1 MRQIKEVLRL
11 KAEHQLSVREI
22 GLSCGLAAS
31 TVGDYL
37 KRAELAGLK
46 WPLPDALSEAQLQDL
61 LMGTSA
67 TPPKIE
73 TPRAIPPW
81 SKVHEEL
88 RRKGMTL
95 QLLWREYRQDHP
107 EGYSYSQYCELY
119 SQWAGK
125 LDPVLRQV
133 HPPGEKMFVDWAG
146 QTVPIYNAQDG
157 TQSPAYVFVAVLG
170 ASNKTY
176 VEAFMDMKLPAWIAG
191 HCHAYRFFQG
201 VARVTVPDNPKTGV
215 TSPCRYE
222 PLIHRSYQEMAEHY
236 GTVIIPARPVKP
248 RDKAKVETGVQIIER
263 QILAVLRDRKFF
275 SVAELNQAMRL
286 LLDPLNCQPFQKL
299 EGSREQWFQEQ
310 EKERLLPLP
319 LTEFEL
325 ACWSQ
330 AKANIDYHVV
340 VEKHYY
346 SLPHQLI
353 HEQIDVRLTQTT
365 VELFHQNKRVAAHVR
380 SHQPGLFTTVEEHR
394 PKSHQKYLQ
403 WTPGRIIQWADKTG
417 PHCRQAI
424 QEILEKYPHPEQ
436 GYRSC
441 LGIMRLG
448 KALGEARLEAAC
460 RRALHHATC
469 SYRSIKSILQNRLDE
484 QPLEQ
489 DLPLVSPAHEN
500 VRGGQYYA

>member
-119 SQWAGK
+119 GQWAGK

-176 VEAFMDMKLPAWIAG
+176 VEAFMDMKLSAWIAG

-394 PKSHQKYLQ
+394 PKAHQKYLQ

-484 QPLEQ
+484 QPLER

>member
-1 MRQIKEVLRL
+1 MRQIREVLRL

-46 WPLPDALSEAQLQDL
+46 WPLPDALSEAQVQDL

-73 TPRAIPPW
+73 TPRALPPW

-119 SQWAGK
+119 GQWAGK

-176 VEAFMDMKLPAWIAG
+176 VEAFLDMKLPAWIAG

-201 VARVTVPDNPKTGV
+201 VARVTVPDYVPRHIIGILFPAAICALECGSAWYSSGV
-215 TSPCRYE
+215 APS
-222 PLIHRSYQEMAEHY
+222 Q
-236 GTVIIPARPVKP
+236 GT
-248 RDKAKVETGVQIIER
+248 
-263 QILAVLRDRKFF
+263 
-275 SVAELNQAMRL
+275 
-286 LLDPLNCQPFQKL
+286 
-299 EGSREQWFQEQ
+299 
-310 EKERLLPLP
+310 
-319 LTEFEL
+319 
-325 ACWSQ
+325 
-330 AKANIDYHVV
+330 
-340 VEKHYY
+340 
-346 SLPHQLI
+346 
-353 HEQIDVRLTQTT
+353 
-365 VELFHQNKRVAAHVR
+365 
-380 SHQPGLFTTVEEHR
+380 
-394 PKSHQKYLQ
+394 
-403 WTPGRIIQWADKTG
+403 
-417 PHCRQAI
+417 
-424 QEILEKYPHPEQ
+424 
-436 GYRSC
+436 
-441 LGIMRLG
+441 
-448 KALGEARLEAAC
+448 
-460 RRALHHATC
+460 
-469 SYRSIKSILQNRLDE
+469 
-484 QPLEQ
+484 
-489 DLPLVSPAHEN
+489 
-500 VRGGQYYA
+500 